1 MAYRENDA
9 FVLEAIVL
17 KKTGLCGQCREPEKN
32 HQNKLGLKK
41 EGRKISLKI
50 SKPKNKRG

>member
-17 KKTGLCGQCREPEKN
+17 KKTGLYREPEKF

-41 EGRKISLKI
+41 EGRKVSLKL
-50 SKPKNKRG
+50 SRPKNKSG